1 MRKLFT
7 FLCAAL
13 MSVGMWAAPIV
24 VEWNSSD
31 LPGYGT
37 SFSKG
42 GVALTCDML
51 EYYQDEE
58 EEEGSTNI
66 YGPGTFTTT
75 LGNFTQIE
83 VTAGYLAGFGGEGWS
98 GSNAQKTWTTGNAAN
113 VSFDGDVYGLTKIVF
128 TIEPGAPA
136 TVAVTGVTLNQTEAQ
151 MTVGGEALALSATVN
166 PEGATDK
173 SVSWSTSDAN
183 VATVDDGVVTAV
195 ASGTAT
201 ITVTTTDGSYT
212 ATCAVTVGN
221 SITTN
226 ESSNGSVVASSS
238 SAAAGETITLTATPD
253 DGYQLKSIRA
263 YVPVF
268 ETLYNTAAT
277 VTGNIIQAQATSVI
291 GRGWRVYNDSGTP
304 NTLTVSSKDGE
315 TLINKIE
322 CTSTW
327 STARQNNLL
336 SVSAGTLS
344 FDGNDP
350 STKVT
355 INNINAP
362 SVTISGS
369 GTSNSTMWCFSSVK
383 VYYGSTDEV
392 DLEISDT
399 ENANVKT
406 FTMVDREVT
415 ISAEFEPV
423 PTGFDITANLDP
435 QNAGVYYSTFY
446 HGSVDYALPANVKAY
461 KAVISGSNLH
471 LSEVAAEGDV
481 LPKGNAVILRS
492 SVKNYTL
499 TPSDATP
506 VSVGDDNDLEGKDDA
521 IATPAKCY
529 VLSCENNLVGF
540 YQYGA
545 ANLNP
550 HKAYVIYE
558 APNPQ
563 SPAPRRMPFIFD
575 QATGMESIQP
585 SAVSSQKVLRDGQ
598 LIIIR
603 NGVEY
608 NANGM
613 MVK

>member
-13 MSVGMWAAPIV
+13 MSVGMWAGTVTWYGWDITP
-24 VEWNSSD
+24 
-31 LPGYGT
+31 GT
-37 SFSKG
+37 SFSNG
-42 GVALTCDML
+42 GVAITCSAIT
-51 EYYQDEE
+51 DED
-58 EEEGSTNI
+58 GNI
-66 YGPGTFTTT
+66 SISGPGTFTSSI
-75 LGNFTQIE
+75 GNIIYIKVQADEME
-83 VTAGYLAGFGGEGWS
+83 VDGSGWKGGDRWQGNATSVSFGGYTNEIFS
-98 GSNAQKTWTTGNAAN
+98 IT
-113 VSFDGDVYGLTKIVF
+113 F
-128 TIEPGAPA
+128 TIEEP

-166 PEGATDK
+166 PNNATDK
-173 SVSWSTSDAN
+173 SVSWSTSDPN

-212 ATCAVTVGN
+212 ATCDVTVGN

-253 DGYQLKSIRA
+253 DGYQLKSIRV

-291 GRGWRVYNDSGTP
+291 GRGWRVYNDNGTP
-304 NTLTVSSKDGE
+304 NTLTVSSLDGT

-327 STARQNNLL
+327 STARQNNFL

-355 INNINAP
+355 INNINAT

-406 FTMVDREVT
+406 FTMVESEVT
-415 ISAEFEPV
+415 ISAEFELA
-423 PTGFDITANLDP
+423 PTEIIPNVDP
-435 QNAGVYYSTFY
+435 QNPAVYYSTFFD
-446 HGSVDYALPANVKAY
+446 SANKYALPAGVEAY
-461 KAVISGSNLH
+461 VATLSGSDL
-471 LSEVAAEGDV
+471 LLTKIAEAGQVIPND
-481 LPKGNAVILRS
+481 NAFILKS
-492 SVKNYTL
+492 SVTPITL
-499 TPSDATP
+499 SPSEAEAVTFT
-506 VSVGDDNDLEGKDDA
+506 VDNSLEVWM
-521 IATPAKCY
+521 ILPP
-529 VLSCENNLVGF
+529 LHRS
-540 YQYGA
+540 
-545 ANLNP
+545 
-550 HKAYVIYE
+550 
-558 APNPQ
+558 
-563 SPAPRRMPFIFD
+563 
-575 QATGMESIQP
+575 
-585 SAVSSQKVLRDGQ
+585 
-598 LIIIR
+598 
-603 NGVEY
+603 
-608 NANGM
+608 
-613 MVK
+613 MV

>member
-13 MSVGMWAAPIV
+13 MSVGMWAGTVTWYGWDITP
-24 VEWNSSD
+24 
-31 LPGYGT
+31 GT
-37 SFSKG
+37 SFSNG
-42 GVALTCDML
+42 GVAITCSAIT
-51 EYYQDEE
+51 DED
-58 EEEGSTNI
+58 GNI
-66 YGPGTFTTT
+66 SISGPGTFTSSI
-75 LGNFTQIE
+75 GNIIYIKVQADEME
-83 VTAGYLAGFGGEGWS
+83 VDGSGWKGGDRWQGNATSVSFGGYTNEIFS
-98 GSNAQKTWTTGNAAN
+98 IT
-113 VSFDGDVYGLTKIVF
+113 F
-128 TIEPGAPA
+128 TIEEP

-166 PEGATDK
+166 PNNATDK
-173 SVSWSTSDAN
+173 SVSWSTSDPN

-212 ATCAVTVGN
+212 ATCDVTVGN

-253 DGYQLKSIRA
+253 DGYQLKSIRV

-291 GRGWRVYNDSGTP
+291 GRGWRVYNDNGTP
-304 NTLTVSSKDGE
+304 NTLTVSSLDGT

-327 STARQNNLL
+327 STARQNNFL

-355 INNINAP
+355 INNINAT

-406 FTMVDREVT
+406 FTMVESEVT
-415 ISAEFEPV
+415 ISAEFELA
-423 PTGFDITANLDP
+423 PTEIIPNVDP
-435 QNAGVYYSTFY
+435 QNPAVYYSTFFD
-446 HGSVDYALPANVKAY
+446 SANKYALPAGVEAY
-461 KAVISGSNLH
+461 VATLSGSDL
-471 LSEVAAEGDV
+471 LLTKIAEAGQVIPND
-481 LPKGNAVILRS
+481 NAFILKS
-492 SVKNYTL
+492 SVTPITL
-499 TPSDATP
+499 SPSEAEAVTFT
-506 VSVGDDNDLEGKDDA
+506 VDNSLEGVDDITA
-521 IATPAKCY
+521 VTSIDGLTRDNCY
-529 VLSCENNLVGF
+529 VLSGQEGVGF
-540 YQYGA
+540 YLINSD
-545 ANLNP
+545 NLKA
-550 HKAYVIYE
+550 HKAYVKYVST
-558 APNPQ
+558 PGQGN
-563 SPAPRRMPFIFD
+563 APRRMRFVYNTPTDITNVQGD
-575 QATGMESIQP
+575 KVQST
-585 SAVSSQKVLRDGQ
+585 KVLENGQ
-598 LIIIR
+598 LIIIK
-603 NGVEY
+603 NGVRY
-608 NANGM
+608 NAQGQV
-613 MVK
+613 VK